1 MIFSPDD
8 IKQLKK
14 QGQTVEKIERQLQFY
29 HQNTPFAHL
38 LGPATAGNG
47 IQQLSEAEKERS
59 AAFFDAHKS
68 HFKMVK
74 FVPASGAATRMF
86 KSIASFLERFRP
98 GEQTLKAYI
107 NAHKAKELKTF
118 LVGMDKLPFFKK
130 IDRYLNENI
139 KDFKSLTPDEKN
151 LLFIKTMYATPPF
164 GYSQKPKGL
173 IPFHRYKN
181 KLETAFE
188 AHLHEAAGFL
198 ANGQKTVLHFT
209 VSENH
214 LPAFR
219 QLLEK
224 KLPKL
229 TAKYHLDFEVG
240 FSFQK
245 KSTDTLAVNMN
256 NLPVRDH
263 SGQLVFRPG
272 GHGALIENLND
283 LDADFI
289 FIKNIDNVVRKQ
301 MRAQHSHH
309 KKILG
314 GWALQLQSQIFD
326 FMEAMDKGRA
336 SIEEIEEFLKQKLN
350 RVFPEHYPSFS
361 PTEKEKYCRDLLNRP
376 LRVCGM
382 VLNEGEPGGGPF
394 WVQNDRE
401 EVSLQIVESAQV
413 NREDPLQENLRKQ
426 ATHFNPVDLVC
437 AVKDYKGQSFD
448 LRQFVDEQAVFIAQ
462 KSYEGKEI
470 KALELP
476 GLWNGAMAN
485 WNTVFIE
492 MPIETFNPVKTI
504 NDLLKPTHLG

>member
-1 MIFSPDD
+1 MIFTPDD

-38 LGPATAGNG
+38 LGPATVGNG
-47 IQQLSEAEKERS
+47 IQQLSEDEKERS

-198 ANGQKTVLHFT
+198 ANGQK
-209 VSENH
+209 
-214 LPAFR
+214 R
-219 QLLEK
+219 
-224 KLPKL
+224 
-229 TAKYHLDFEVG
+229 
-240 FSFQK
+240 
-245 KSTDTLAVNMN
+245 
-256 NLPVRDH
+256 
-263 SGQLVFRPG
+263 
-272 GHGALIENLND
+272 
-283 LDADFI
+283 
-289 FIKNIDNVVRKQ
+289 
-301 MRAQHSHH
+301 
-309 KKILG
+309 
-314 GWALQLQSQIFD
+314 
-326 FMEAMDKGRA
+326 
-336 SIEEIEEFLKQKLN
+336 
-350 RVFPEHYPSFS
+350 PSF
-361 PTEKEKYCRDLLNRP
+361 Y
-376 LRVCGM
+376 G
-382 VLNEGEPGGGPF
+382 F
-394 WVQNDRE
+394 
-401 EVSLQIVESAQV
+401 
-413 NREDPLQENLRKQ
+413 
-426 ATHFNPVDLVC
+426 
-437 AVKDYKGQSFD
+437 
-448 LRQFVDEQAVFIAQ
+448 
-462 KSYEGKEI
+462 
-470 KALELP
+470 
-476 GLWNGAMAN
+476 
-485 WNTVFIE
+485 
-492 MPIETFNPVKTI
+492 
-504 NDLLKPTHLG
+504 